1 MAGGECLFSLEVI
14 VESVENIC
22 VSCYKPAIA
31 VRLLDFPTVVIR
43 SKRQEL
49 STNKTPY
56 EVQSGKS
63 CLFKMGK
70 ELLYKRLQ
78 NTPLYVMLVD
88 TSSTKTKLLA
98 STTISLVS
106 CFQNILKNIE
116 ESGLDV
122 PAVSGDKG
130 EFIMYNLMGTEV
142 ASIKLGYRMFSF
154 GVGMTGHVNLSLS
167 KQMRPKEMN
176 DILDESST
184 KSVKENGH
192 LKPPYSATDNGA
204 VADKK
209 LFVPKAVDEIETLKA
224 DAITQTGGIAPKQ
237 VTTESPPKYGNLELS
252 VTCSHNN
259 ITRPPPLYYNSSST
273 FSKPMTYL
281 ELERSLEHPNDEST
295 KLAKMSVYSGGSIRS
310 DEQGTRMQHCDMSVQ
325 TCETSRRNI
334 PAPKMNVSTQCLNDN
349 QLGLPL
355 IEALLNEL
363 TLVRT
368 KYINS
373 DLPQQ
378 VSENTTS
385 HSKNKK
391 VKIHEKHQNLT
402 RKPQDQRS
410 KSRKFAYPEGK
421 KIIPTKA
428 NSKGVLIARHPVR
441 FKKSSLKYGT
451 TKTQKLRE
459 AMSQKSVHDEQSVRQ
474 VDDEACVLSKE
485 IPRQNYGMQTDNM
498 AERNSK
504 RIWRE
509 NKSTMTTK
517 DDESECKDVEIQVRS
532 SDEEFPL
539 AKNQDSP
546 LVHGGLT
553 NLILGMYTYFKISK
567 LC

>member
-31 VRLLDFPTVVIR
+31 LRLLDFPTVVIR

-63 CLFKMGK
+63 CLFKMEK

-325 TCETSRRNI
+325 TCETSHRNI
-334 PAPKMNVSTQCLNDN
+334 PAPKINVSTQCLNDN

-385 HSKNKK
+385 TAKIRKSKFMKNIRILQENH
-391 VKIHEKHQNLT
+391 KI
-402 RKPQDQRS
+402 
-410 KSRKFAYPEGK
+410 
-421 KIIPTKA
+421 
-428 NSKGVLIARHPVR
+428 
-441 FKKSSLKYGT
+441 
-451 TKTQKLRE
+451 RE
-459 AMSQKSVHDEQSVRQ
+459 ASPRNLLIQKAR
-474 VDDEACVLSKE
+474 K
-485 IPRQNYGMQTDNM
+485 
-498 AERNSK
+498 
-504 RIWRE
+504 
-509 NKSTMTTK
+509 
-517 DDESECKDVEIQVRS
+517 
-532 SDEEFPL
+532 
-539 AKNQDSP
+539 
-546 LVHGGLT
+546 
-553 NLILGMYTYFKISK
+553 
-567 LC
+567 

>member
-1 MAGGECLFSLEVI
+1 MAGDETLFSLEVI
-14 VESVENIC
+14 VENIENIC

-43 SKRQEL
+43 SERQEL
-49 STNKTPY
+49 STSNKTSY
-56 EVQSGKS
+56 KIQSGKS

-116 ESGLDV
+116 KNGLDI

-142 ASIKLGYRMFSF
+142 AAIKLGYRMFSF
-154 GVGMTGHVNLSLS
+154 GVGMSGHVNLSLS
-167 KQMRPKEMN
+167 KQIKPKQV
-176 DILDESST
+176 DDTLDESST
-184 KSVKENGH
+184 KSVRGNDNFQ
-192 LKPPYSATDNGA
+192 PPSSATDNSG
-204 VADKK
+204 VTDQK
-209 LFVPKAVDEIETLKA
+209 LFVPEVVKEIETSKA
-224 DAITQTGGIAPKQ
+224 DAHTQTRAIAKKQ
-237 VTTESPPKYGNLELS
+237 PITEYPPNCDNLELS

-273 FSKPMTYL
+273 FCKPMTYL
-281 ELERSLEHPNDEST
+281 GSEKSLKSTNDEST
-295 KLAKMSVYSGGSIRS
+295 KPTKMSVYSGGSVRNDKHS
-310 DEQGTRMQHCDMSVQ
+310 KRVQHCDISVQ
-325 TCETSRRNI
+325 TCEPSHHNI
-334 PAPKMNVSTQCLNDN
+334 PEPKINASTQCLNDN

-363 TLVRT
+363 TLVKT
-368 KYINS
+368 KYTNN

-378 VSENTTS
+378 VSEATTS
-385 HSKNKK
+385 QSKNKE
-391 VKIHEKHQNLT
+391 VKIHEKDQNLL

-410 KSRKFAYPEGK
+410 KAKKFAHPGGK
-421 KIIPTKA
+421 KILPTKA
-428 NSKGVLIARHPVR
+428 NSKGVLIVR
-441 FKKSSLKYGT
+441 NRVKFKKSSLKCGT
-451 TKTQKLRE
+451 TRTQKLRE
-459 AMSQKSVHDEQSVRQ
+459 AMSKKNVHGEKSVKQA
-474 VDDEACVLSKE
+474 DDEGCVLAEE

-504 RIWRE
+504 NVLRE
-509 NKSTMTTK
+509 NKSTMN
-517 DDESECKDVEIQVRS
+517 DESECKDVGIQVRS
-532 SDEEFPL
+532 SDDEFPL
-539 AKNQDSP
+539 AKNLKQDFP
-546 LVHGGLT
+546 LDHSGLT
-553 NLILGMYTYFKISK
+553 NLILGIYTYFLMISK
-567 LC
+567 

>member
-1 MAGGECLFSLEVI
+1 MATGCKFLSLTDSECLFSLEVI

-31 VRLLDFPTVVIR
+31 VRLLDFPT
-43 SKRQEL
+43 KRQEL
-49 STNKTPY
+49 STNKTSY
-56 EVQSGKS
+56 EIQSGKS

-130 EFIMYNLMGTEV
+130 EIIMYNLMGTEV

-154 GVGMTGHVNLSLS
+154 G
-167 KQMRPKEMN
+167 
-176 DILDESST
+176 
-184 KSVKENGH
+184 
-192 LKPPYSATDNGA
+192 
-204 VADKK
+204 
-209 LFVPKAVDEIETLKA
+209 VPKAVDEIETLKA

-237 VTTESPPKYGNLELS
+237 VTTESPSKYGNLELS

-273 FSKPMTYL
+273 FSKPVTYL

-310 DEQGTRMQHCDMSVQ
+310 DEQGIRMQHCDNMSVQ
-325 TCETSRRNI
+325 TCETSHRNI
-334 PAPKMNVSTQCLNDN
+334 PAPKINVSTQCLNDN

-368 KYINS
+368 KYINN

-391 VKIHEKHQNLT
+391 IKIHEKHQNLT
-402 RKPQDQRS
+402 RKPQDQRGKS
-410 KSRKFAYPEGK
+410 KKFAYPEGK

-428 NSKGVLIARHPVR
+428 NSKGVLIARHPVK

-459 AMSQKSVHDEQSVRQ
+459 AMSQKSVHGEQSVRQ

-504 RIWRE
+504 RIWKE

-517 DDESECKDVEIQVRS
+517 DDESECKDVGIQVRS

-567 LC
+567 LCRFKIINIFLESFDSPHVCTT